1 MKKNRKLFLQQ
12 IGASNDRALAVDVY
26 RRLIKTPLDESS
38 GSLFATAF
46 TSTHEAMNVYK
57 DVVMQIE
64 KIQPN
69 VDELVLLPPLNFECA
84 DNGLVKI
91 DELLFLVL
99 SANHTVIVPVCS
111 INNASS
117 ELLDTI
123 IELYTVQNTTTV
135 TMKNVT
141 ELVLKNL

>member
-1 MKKNRKLFLQQ
+1 MRKSREVLLQQ
-12 IGASNDRALAVDVY
+12 IGAGDDRALAVDVY
-26 RRLIKTPLDESS
+26 RRLIKTPLDQSK

-46 TSTHEAMNVYK
+46 TSPDEAMKVYK
-57 DVVMQIE
+57 DVVVQVE

-69 VDELVLLPPLNFECA
+69 VDELVLLPPLDFACA
-84 DNGLVKI
+84 EDGLVKI

-99 SANHTVIVPVCS
+99 SSDHTAIVPVCS
-111 INNASS
+111 IGNASS

-123 IELYTVQNTTTV
+123 IELYTVKSSVPV
-135 TMKNVT
+135 TMRNVA